1 MKNDLTLTDFF
12 CEYLKVDC
20 VEIELEAKERATKGL
35 QNVSTK
41 RRELC
46 GKIPFLISPSPNDK
60 RLTDLPLMDS
70 SSN

>member
-35 QNVSTK
+35 QNVSK
-41 RRELC
+41 KH
-46 GKIPFLISPSPNDK
+46 GGNFVAKSHS
-60 RLTDLPLMDS
+60 
-70 SSN
+70 